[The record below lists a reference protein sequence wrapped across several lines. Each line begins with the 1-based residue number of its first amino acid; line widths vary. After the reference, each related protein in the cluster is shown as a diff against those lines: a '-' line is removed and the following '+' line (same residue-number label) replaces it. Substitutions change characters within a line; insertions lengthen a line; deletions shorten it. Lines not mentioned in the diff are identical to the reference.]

1 VIASQTRAAAA
12 ARDWNNRLFSAFLGS
27 VLIIFLVAVALVLFS
42 NVWWLAG
49 ARDLEGCTG
58 CQVFL
63 KAVRDP
69 EVHFAIRLS
78 LITALL
84 TTIIALFVAIPS
96 AYALSRFRLR
106 GEKLIDT
113 VLDLPIVIPPPVL
126 GMSLLMLFR
135 TPAGDAINALTPAWL
150 VHALNLFLSV
160 AAGHTVTDDGSTW
173 VYTTRGI
180 VVAQFFVVC
189 SLAVRAVK
197 SSFDTVGSRHEDVA
211 RTLGCTRRQAFM
223 QVVLPMAA
231 SGIVAGAVMSWARAI
246 AEFGPILF
254 FCSSFRWKTAVMPIS
269 MFLYYSA
276 GRIEQAVAL
285 VIVMVLI
292 STVTLLTFKKL
303 GGRGYLW

>member
-12 ARDWNNRLFSAFLGS
+12 TRDWNNRLFAAFLGS
-27 VLIIFLVAVALVLFS
+27 VLIVFLVAVALVLFS

-49 ARDLEGCTG
+49 ARDLQGCTG

-63 KAVRDP
+63 QAVRDP
-69 EVHFAIRLS
+69 EVHFAVRLS
-78 LITALL
+78 LVSAALTTVLALL
-84 TTIIALFVAIPS
+84 VAIPS
-96 AYALSRFRLR
+96 AYALSRFRFR
-106 GEKLIDT
+106 GGKLIDT

-126 GMSLLMLFR
+126 GMSLLMLFK

-150 VHALNLFLSV
+150 VHGLNLFLSV
-160 AAGHTVTDDGSTW
+160 AAGHTITDDGSTW
-173 VYTTRGI
+173 VYTARGI

-197 SSFDTVGSRHEDVA
+197 ASFDTVGSRHEDVA
-211 RTLGCTRRQAFM
+211 RTLGCTRRQAFVR
-223 QVVLPMAA
+223 VVLPMAT

-254 FCSSFRWKTAVMPIS
+254 FCSSFRWKTEVMPIS

-276 GRIEQAVAL
+276 GRIEKAVAL
-285 VIVMVLI
+285 VIIMVLI

-303 GGRGYLW
+303 GGQGYLW